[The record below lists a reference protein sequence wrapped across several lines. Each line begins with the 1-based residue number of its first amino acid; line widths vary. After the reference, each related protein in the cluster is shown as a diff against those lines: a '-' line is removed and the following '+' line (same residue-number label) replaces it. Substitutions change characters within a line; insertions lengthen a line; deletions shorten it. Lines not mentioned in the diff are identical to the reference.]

1 MKRLVTLAL
10 AAVLTFPLVADE
22 PKKTEAAA
30 PAEVTAVPADAAAAP
45 AEAPGAEATAQPV
58 KQPADDV
65 VSPNDSPLVAASKRA
80 KRRNRKPSSE
90 VITNETLKTSKG
102 HVTTTKSQH
111 PVNVPAP
118 KLTPE
123 EQRLQEK
130 KELAAHEAK
139 LRTIGEAEKKKE
151 EEAKQRKRAAAAH
164 AAEEGMHDNLED
176 DPAMLE
182 AAAEEAAQQQKPPV

>member
-1 MKRLVTLAL
+1 MKRLVILAL

-30 PAEVTAVPADAAAAP
+30 PAEVTAVPADAAPAP
-45 AEAPGAEATAQPV
+45 AEASAEATAQPV
-58 KQPADDV
+58 QQPADDV
-65 VSPNDSPLVAASKRA
+65 VSPNDSPLVAAAKRA
-80 KRRNRKPSSE
+80 RRRNRKPSSE

-102 HVTTTKSQH
+102 HITTTKSQH
-111 PVNVPAP
+111 PVNVPVP

-139 LRTIGEAEKKKE
+139 LRTIGDAEKKKE

-182 AAAEEAAQQQKPPV
+182 AAAEEAGQQQKPPM